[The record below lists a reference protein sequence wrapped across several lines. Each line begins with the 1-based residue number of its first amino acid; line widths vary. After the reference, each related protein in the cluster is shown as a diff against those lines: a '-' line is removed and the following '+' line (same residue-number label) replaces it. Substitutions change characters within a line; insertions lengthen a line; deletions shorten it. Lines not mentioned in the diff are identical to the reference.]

1 MITFPNAKIN
11 LGLDIVEKRPDGYH
25 NLETVFYP
33 IPLCDILEITPAT
46 DKDAP
51 DYTFKMYNAVFEGN
65 DDDNLVIKAYKALAA
80 DHKLP
85 KVDISL
91 YKHIPTGAGLG
102 GGSADAAFAL
112 KMLNEIAALGLTAE
126 ELRAYA
132 ARIGADCAFFIYN
145 TPMMATG
152 IGDILSLIDVQ
163 LKGKTLLL
171 VKPNVS
177 VPTAEAYSR
186 VTPKP
191 SEIELSEILS
201 KPICEWKNLL
211 KNDFEPS
218 VFSAHPE
225 LSLIKEQIYGFGAE
239 YASMSGSG
247 SSIFG
252 IFESANMAENAKS
265 AFAESDAY
273 VINL

>member
-1 MITFPNAKIN
+1 MAKHKEEVK
-11 LGLDIVEKRPDGYH
+11 LTQKDFDIPPVAIH
-25 NLETVFYP
+25 
-33 IPLCDILEITPAT
+33 
-46 DKDAP
+46 
-51 DYTFKMYNAVFEGN
+51 
-65 DDDNLVIKAYKALAA
+65 
-80 DHKLP
+80 
-85 KVDISL
+85 L
-91 YKHIPTGAGLG
+91 YKKIPVGAGLG
-102 GGSADAAFAL
+102 GGSSDAAFTL
-112 KMLNEIAALGLTAE
+112 RGLNEMFSLGLSDAQ
-126 ELRAYA
+126 LAAYA
-132 ARIGADCAFFIYN
+132 ATLGSDCAFFIYN

-152 IGDILSLIDVQ
+152 IGDILSPTEVQ

-177 VPTAEAYSR
+177 VPTAVAYSR

-191 SEIELSEILS
+191 SDIELTNILS
-201 KPICEWKNLL
+201 QPIAEWKNLL

-218 VFSAHPE
+218 VFAAHPE
-225 LSLIKEQIYGFGAE
+225 LADIKQQIYDLGAV

-265 AFAESDAY
+265 TFAEIDAY